1 MIDWLILLQY
11 VVADIR
17 KQCIINFFVTVS
29 KADYLYCCRVRKRGN
44 PNAWF
49 RCLFS
54 GKPGRVKANIDAE
67 EAEKYRRV
75 FLKAGGLVSIV
86 PAGSNPSAPEQSHE
100 PTSRPEPAP
109 DGLQLSPAN
118 TGSLIDTA
126 KPTTTFD
133 SSSADNLSL
142 LPADT
147 LPPDARAK
155 VSFDLENT
163 GHFEVLP
170 ANAGSLEDCSE
181 KKAAVQIP
189 DISSI
194 KLVE

>member
-1 MIDWLILLQY
+1 MHGFDVYFAGETLAGQDPAE
-11 VVADIR
+11 V
-17 KQCIINFFVTVS
+17 
-29 KADYLYCCRVRKRGN
+29 KARIGRVFKLSDDKLEI
-44 PNAWF
+44 
-49 RCLFS
+49 LFS
-54 GKPGRVKANIDAE
+54 GKPGRVKANLDAE

-75 FLKAGGLVSIV
+75 FLKAGGLISIV

-100 PTSRPEPAP
+100 PTSRPEPTP

-126 KPTTTFD
+126 KPTTKFD

-147 LPPDARAK
+147 LPPDTPVKA
-155 VSFDLENT
+155 SFDLENT

-189 DISSI
+189 DISNI